1 MAEAITGLSS
11 DVPTSLLGKLRYVGH
26 AWVLTAGFVILVIM
40 CGVTVWLFD
49 EAKRNAD
56 WVTHT
61 VAVSGQLSEMQLLM
75 HRVTSAHYGYVLTGS
90 SAQLDLYRRGLD
102 DIPATYAALRDLLI
116 DNPGQIQRATQL
128 KALIDLRMKELQ
140 APVTLALEGRHN
152 EAQALLKSSDN
163 PSVSLAIIGVIDRMR
178 FEENQLLED
187 RTEDVHDTRL
197 WLLGVSLVGG
207 LMIVLLATVSVAE
220 VRRGAAAQ
228 REAQR
233 QLQLA
238 NATLEERVEE
248 RTAALQS
255 ANQEIQ
261 RFAYIVSHDLRSPLV
276 NIMGFT
282 SELEALRRDMFDHMK
297 AAGVPAETVDK
308 IEQEGG
314 KDFAES
320 LGFIKAAIGKM
331 DRLIAAILRL
341 SRVGHQEFKLEPVDL
356 QAALEAIRS
365 TVAHQLQSTGAT
377 ISVQGLPTIVTDRL
391 AVEQVFSNLL
401 DNAVKYLRPG
411 VTGQIDVSASE
422 KGNFVVIRVSDNGRG
437 IDVKDSERI
446 FELFRR
452 SGQQDRPGEGIG
464 LAHVRML
471 VRRMGGRIGVDSE
484 LGKGSV
490 FTVILPRTHV
500 MNT

>member
-1 MAEAITGLSS
+1 MAEAVATLSPARS
-11 DVPTSLLGKLRYVGH
+11 PAPLSPVRGVRHVWML
-26 AWVLTAGFVILVIM
+26 AAGFFILVIM
-40 CGVTVWLFD
+40 CGVSVWLFD
-49 EAKRNAD
+49 EAKRDAD

-61 VAVSGQLSEMQLLM
+61 VEVGGQLSEMQLLM
-75 HRVTSAHYGYVLTGS
+75 HRATSAHYAYILTGS
-90 SAQLDLYRRGLD
+90 PAYLDLYRRAVD
-102 DIPATYAALRDLLI
+102 DIPNVYGALRALLG
-116 DNPGQIQRATQL
+116 DNPQQIERADQL
-128 KALIDLRMKELQ
+128 KSLIDLRVKELQ
-140 APVTLALEGRHN
+140 APIILTINGHPDKALALLRN
-152 EAQALLKSSDN
+152 ADN
-163 PSVSLAIIGVIDRMR
+163 PSVSLAIMGVIDRMR
-178 FEENQLLED
+178 FEENQLLAD
-187 RTEDVHDTRL
+187 RTEDVRDTRL
-197 WLLGVSLVGG
+197 WLLGVSLIGG

-220 VRRGAAAQ
+220 VRRAAIAQ
-228 REAQR
+228 QESQR

-238 NATLEERVEE
+238 NVTLEERVDE

-282 SELEALRRDMFDHMK
+282 SELEALRQDVFDRMK

-308 IEQEGG
+308 VEREGG
-314 KDFAES
+314 KDFEES
-320 LGFIKAAIGKM
+320 LGFIKAAIDKM

-341 SRVGHQEFKLEPVDL
+341 SRVGHQEFKLEAVDL
-356 QAALEAIRS
+356 QTAIEAIRS
-365 TVAHQLQSTGAT
+365 TMAHQLQSTGAT
-377 ISVQGLPTIVTDRL
+377 ISVRSLPTIVTDRL
-391 AVEQVFSNLL
+391 AAEQVFSNLL

-411 VTGQIDVSASE
+411 VKGEIDVSATE

-471 VRRMGGRIGVDSE
+471 VRRLGGRIGVDSE

-500 MNT
+500 MNS